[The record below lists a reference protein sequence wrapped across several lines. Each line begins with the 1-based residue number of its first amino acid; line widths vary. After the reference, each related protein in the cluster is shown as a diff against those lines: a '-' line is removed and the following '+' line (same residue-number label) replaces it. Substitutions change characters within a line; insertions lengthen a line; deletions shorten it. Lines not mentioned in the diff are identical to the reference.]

1 METYLPTFSHFPV
14 VSQVSTTGGNH
25 DRDTQRRP
33 READTGGTLRG
44 PSAGNGGHWRPRAQ
58 GQEFGTERDE
68 TQRGDNGKTQRGHG
82 GFIV

>member
-14 VSQVSTTGGNH
+14 VSEVSTTGGNH

-44 PSAGNGGHWRPRAQ
+44 PSAALEAEGSRPRAWHR
-58 GQEFGTERDE
+58 T
-68 TQRGDNGKTQRGHG
+68 
-82 GFIV
+82 

>member
-14 VSQVSTTGGNH
+14 VSEVSTTGE
-25 DRDTQRRP
+25 TT
-33 READTGGTLRG
+33 TGTHNDVPEKPTPGEHYEG
-44 PSAGNGGHWRPRAQ
+44 PVRHWRPRAQ
-58 GQEFGTERDE
+58 GQELGTERDE